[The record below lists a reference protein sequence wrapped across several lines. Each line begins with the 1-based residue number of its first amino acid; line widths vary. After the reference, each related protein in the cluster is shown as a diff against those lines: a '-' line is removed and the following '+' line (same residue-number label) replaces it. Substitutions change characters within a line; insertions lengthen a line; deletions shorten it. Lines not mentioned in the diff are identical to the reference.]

1 MKIIFTGGGTAGHAM
16 VNTILIP
23 YLQKKECKISYI
35 GSTSGMEK
43 TMVYNLKNVTYY
55 GISTGKLRRYFSL
68 KNVTDIVRI
77 LKGLFQSYKIL
88 RMEKPQL
95 IYSSGGYVSVPVVW
109 AAYLHKIPVVLRET
123 DYSIGL
129 ANKLCIPFAKEM
141 YVTFPD
147 TKKESSNIC
156 CSDESMIIRPELYD
170 IENFLYCHNRSQKPI
185 CLVIGGS
192 SGAKNINEVIWNNLY
207 KLTKKYYIIHLCGK
221 GNYNVNFPDTDSYQQ
236 IEFVNDMGA
245 FYQLAE
251 VVVTR
256 SGSNAIMEGLLL
268 GKRMVCVPL
277 SSSFSR
283 GEQMLN
289 AKYAKCHGTA
299 LIVSDAEL
307 NISSLINAID
317 KVLRKK
323 PNNFYK
329 IEKSKLITRIEC
341 HSQTIY
347 EIAYKKLQDDLIKY
361 LKYGK
366 RIDLNDLSTWEI
378 SLLDELSENFET

>member
-23 YLQKKECKISYI
+23 YLQKKECNICYI
-35 GSTSGMEK
+35 GSISGMEK

-68 KNVTDIVRI
+68 KNVTDIFRI
-77 LKGLFQSYKIL
+77 IKGFFQSYKIL
-88 RMEKPQL
+88 KTEKPQL
-95 IYSSGGYVSVPVVW
+95 IYSSGGYVSVPVVC
-109 AAYLHKIPVVLRET
+109 AAYLHKIPVILRET
-123 DYSIGL
+123 DYSVGL
-129 ANKLCIPFAKEM
+129 ANKLCVPFAKKM

-147 TKKESSNIC
+147 TKKELPNIC
-156 CSDESMIIRPELYD
+156 CLDESMIIRPELYD
-170 IENFLYCHNRSQKPI
+170 IQNIPFRHNNSQKPI

-192 SGAKNINEVIWNNLY
+192 SGARNINEVIWNNFY
-207 KLTKKYYIIHLCGK
+207 ELTKKFYIIHLCGK
-221 GNYNVNFPDTDSYQQ
+221 GNYNYSFLDTDSYQQ
-236 IEFVNDMGA
+236 IEFVKDIGA
-245 FYQLAE
+245 FYQLAD

-256 SGSNAIMEGLLL
+256 SGSNAIIEGLLL
-268 GKRMVCVPL
+268 GKRRVCVPL

-289 AKYAKCHGTA
+289 AKFAECHGTA
-299 LIVSDAEL
+299 FIVPDTEL
-307 NISSLINAID
+307 NISSLLNAID
-317 KVLRKK
+317 KVLIQK

-329 IEKSKLITRIEC
+329 IQKSKLITRIDY
-341 HSQTIY
+341 HTQTIY
-347 EIAYKKLQDDLIKY
+347 GIAYEKLQDDLIKY

-366 RIDLNDLSTWEI
+366 RIDLNDLSVWEL